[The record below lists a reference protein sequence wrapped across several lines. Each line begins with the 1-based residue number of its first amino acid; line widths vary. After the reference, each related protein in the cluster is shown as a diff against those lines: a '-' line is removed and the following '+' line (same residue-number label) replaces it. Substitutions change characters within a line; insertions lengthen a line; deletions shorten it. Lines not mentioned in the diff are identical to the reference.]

1 MKQLSTT
8 FLALSL
14 TLWFGFFGPLTS
26 LVSAQAL
33 PPGGTGNNAK
43 NPAGGIFGTIEAPEG
58 VAAYNAQAG
67 EGGLGLMLFFSN
79 IIRLIS
85 IVGGLWVF
93 VNFLL
98 AGFSYITAAGDS
110 GATKKVYD
118 KIIMSV
124 IGLVIIA
131 SSYTIAGIASLLLF
145 GRADFILNPS
155 LIGIT

>member
-1 MKQLSTT
+1 M
-8 FLALSL
+8 
-14 TLWFGFFGPLTS
+14 
-26 LVSAQAL
+26 
-33 PPGGTGNNAK
+33 
-43 NPAGGIFGTIEAPEG
+43 I
-58 VAAYNAQAG
+58 
-67 EGGLGLMLFFSN
+67 FFSN
-79 IIRLIS
+79 VVRLIT
-85 IVGGLWVF
+85 IVAGLWVF

-98 AGFSYITAAGDS
+98 AGFTYVTAAGDS

-131 SSYTIAGIASLLLF
+131 SSYTIAGVASLLLF

>member
-1 MKQLSTT
+1 MKQLSAT
-8 FLALSL
+8 FLAFSL

-26 LVSAQAL
+26 LIHAQ
-33 PPGGTGNNAK
+33 T
-43 NPAGGIFGTIEAPEG
+43 PAGGNTVRNAAGAADIFGTIEAPEG
-58 VAAYNAQAG
+58 VAAYDAQAG
-67 EGGLGLMLFFSN
+67 TGGLGLMVFFSN
-79 IIRLIS
+79 VVRLIS
-85 IVGGLWVF
+85 ILAGLWVF

-98 AGFSYITAAGDS
+98 AGFTYITSAGDS
-110 GATKKVYD
+110 SATKKVYD

>member
-1 MKQLSTT
+1 MKRPLIHL
-8 FLALSL
+8 FALGL
-14 TLWFGFFGPLTS
+14 TVWLGFFGPLIM
-26 LVSAQAL
+26 LAQAQ
-33 PPGGTGNNAK
+33 TGSGSSD
-43 NPAGGIFGTIEAPEG
+43 PDIFGTIEAPAG
-58 VAAYNAQAG
+58 VSAYNDQAG
-67 EGGLGLMLFFSN
+67 EGGLGLMIFFSN
-79 IIRLIS
+79 VVRLIT
-85 IVGGLWVF
+85 IVAGLWVF

-98 AGFSYITAAGDS
+98 AGFTYVTAAGDS

-131 SSYTIAGIASLLLF
+131 SSYTIAGVASLLLF

>member
-1 MKQLSTT
+1 MKQLSA
-8 FLALSL
+8 FFFALSL
-14 TLWFGFFGPLTS
+14 TLWVGFFSPLTM
-26 LVSAQAL
+26 LAQAA
-33 PPGGTGNNAK
+33 PTPGAGNTVRNADD
-43 NPAGGIFGTIEAPEG
+43 IFGTIEAPVG
-58 VAAYNAQAG
+58 VAEYNAQAG
-67 EGGLGLMLFFSN
+67 TGGLGLMIFFSN

-85 IVGGLWVF
+85 IVAGLWVF

-98 AGFSYITAAGDS
+98 AGFTYVTAAGDS

-155 LIGIT
+155 LIGVT

>member
-1 MKQLSTT
+1 MKQLSA
-8 FLALSL
+8 FFFALSL
-14 TLWFGFFGPLTS
+14 TLWVGFFSPLTM
-26 LVSAQAL
+26 LAQAAT
-33 PPGGTGNNAK
+33 P
-43 NPAGGIFGTIEAPEG
+43 PAGGSADIFGTIEAPVG
-58 VAAYNAQAG
+58 VAEYNAQAG
-67 EGGLGLMLFFSN
+67 TGGLGLMIFFSN

-85 IVGGLWVF
+85 IVAGLWVF

-98 AGFSYITAAGDS
+98 AGFTYVTAAGDS

-155 LIGIT
+155 LIGVT

>member
-1 MKQLSTT
+1 MKQLSTL
-8 FLALSL
+8 FFALSL
-14 TLWFGFFGPLTS
+14 TLWVGFFGPLTM
-26 LVSAQAL
+26 LAQAA
-33 PPGGTGNNAK
+33 PTPG
-43 NPAGGIFGTIEAPEG
+43 AGDTVRDGAADIFGTIEAPVG
-58 VAAYNAQAG
+58 VAAYDAQAG
-67 EGGLGLMLFFSN
+67 TGGLGLMIFFSN
-79 IIRLIS
+79 VIRLIS
-85 IVGGLWVF
+85 IVAGLWVF

-98 AGFSYITAAGDS
+98 AGFTYVTAAGDS

-155 LIGIT
+155 LIGVT